1 MKGVIMDLEHKAIER
16 IKMASEMSLHHYGKP
31 LICTYSGGKDSDVML
46 ELFIRS
52 GIPFEV
58 HNNHTTA
65 DAPETVR
72 HIRKKFQKLEE
83 HGIKCEIEMPMYKG
97 KRTSMW
103 QLIPIKLSP
112 PTRTKRYCCQI
123 LKETG
128 CKNRYIATGVRWD
141 ESAARQE
148 RQEFEKIGRTKKQ
161 KEKFTKV
168 MLMNDNDAKRRMS
181 ELCMQQNK
189 MIVNPIIDWKHID
202 IWEYITSEKI
212 EVCSLYEMGYDRVG
226 CIGCP
231 MAGKKRY
238 KEFFDFPKYKQMYL
252 NAFARMLKELD
263 RKGKSHTW
271 ETPEDVYRWW
281 LEDETIPGQLEF
293 DPNGTIKEATI

>member
-1 MKGVIMDLEHKAIER
+1 MDLEHKAIER

-72 HIRKKFQKLEE
+72 HIRKKFQRLEE

-103 QLIPIKLSP
+103 QLIQIKLSP

-226 CIGCP
+226 CIGRP

>member
-1 MKGVIMDLEHKAIER
+1 MDLEHKAIER

-52 GIPFEV
+52 GIPFEA

-83 HGIKCEIEMPMYKG
+83 RGIKCEIEMPMYKG

-128 CKNRYIATGVRWD
+128 CRNRYIATGVRWD
-141 ESAARQE
+141 ESTARQE
-148 RQEFEKIGRTKKQ
+148 RQEFEKIGRTKAE

-189 MIVNPIIDWKHID
+189 MIVNPIIDWKHTD

-238 KEFFDFPKYKQMYL
+238 KEFFDFPRYKQMYL
-252 NAFARMLKELD
+252 NAFERMLKELD
-263 RKGKSHTW
+263 RKGKSRTW
-271 ETPEDVYRWW
+271 KTPEDVYRWW
-281 LEDETIPGQLEF
+281 LEDETVPGQLEF
-293 DPNGTIKEATI
+293 DINGEIREATI

>member
-1 MKGVIMDLEHKAIER
+1 MDLEHKAIER

-31 LICTYSGGKDSDVML
+31 LICTYSGGKDSDAML

-128 CKNRYIATGVRWD
+128 CKNRYIATGARWD

-226 CIGCP
+226 CIG
-231 MAGKKRY
+231 
-238 KEFFDFPKYKQMYL
+238 
-252 NAFARMLKELD
+252 
-263 RKGKSHTW
+263 
-271 ETPEDVYRWW
+271 
-281 LEDETIPGQLEF
+281 
-293 DPNGTIKEATI
+293 

>member
-1 MKGVIMDLEHKAIER
+1 MDLEHKAIER
-16 IKMASEMSLHHYGKP
+16 IKMASETSLHHYRKP

-72 HIRKKFQKLEE
+72 HIRKKFQRLEE

>member
-1 MKGVIMDLEHKAIER
+1 MDLEHKAIER

-72 HIRKKFQKLEE
+72 HIRKKFQRLEE

-168 MLMNDNDAKRRMS
+168 MLMNDNNAKRRMS

-231 MAGKKRY
+231 VAGKKRY

-281 LEDETIPGQLEF
+281 LEDEIIPGQLEF

>member
-1 MKGVIMDLEHKAIER
+1 MDLEHKAIER
-16 IKMASEMSLHHYGKP
+16 IKMASEMSLYHYGKP

-72 HIRKKFQKLEE
+72 HIRKKFKELEK
-83 HGIKCEIEMPMYKG
+83 HGIKCEIEMPIYKG

-103 QLIPIKLSP
+103 ELIPIKLSP

-141 ESAARQE
+141 ESKARQE
-148 RQEFEKIGRTKKQ
+148 RQEFEKIGRTKAQ

-202 IWEYITSEKI
+202 IWEYIASEKI
-212 EVCSLYEMGYDRVG
+212 EICSLYEMGYDRVG

-231 MAGKKRY
+231 IAGKKRY
-238 KEFFDFPKYKQMYL
+238 KEFSDFPKYKQLYL
-252 NAFARMLKELD
+252 NAFERMLKELD

-293 DPNGTIKEATI
+293 DTNGTIKEATI

>member
-1 MKGVIMDLEHKAIER
+1 MDLEHKAIER

-72 HIRKKFQKLEE
+72 HIRKKFQRLEE

-271 ETPEDVYRWW
+271 ETTEDVYRWW

>member
-1 MKGVIMDLEHKAIER
+1 MDLEHKAIER

-72 HIRKKFQKLEE
+72 HIRKKFQRLEE

>member
-1 MKGVIMDLEHKAIER
+1 MDLEHKAIER
-16 IKMASEMSLHHYGKP
+16 IKMASEMSLHHYRKP

-72 HIRKKFQKLEE
+72 HIRKKFQRLEE
-83 HGIKCEIEMPMYKG
+83 HEIKCEIEMPMYKG

-238 KEFFDFPKYKQMYL
+238 KEFFDFPKYKQMHL

>member
-1 MKGVIMDLEHKAIER
+1 M
-16 IKMASEMSLHHYGKP
+16 
-31 LICTYSGGKDSDVML
+31 
-46 ELFIRS
+46 
-52 GIPFEV
+52 
-58 HNNHTTA
+58 
-65 DAPETVR
+65 
-72 HIRKKFQKLEE
+72 
-83 HGIKCEIEMPMYKG
+83 
-97 KRTSMW
+97 
-103 QLIPIKLSP
+103 
-112 PTRTKRYCCQI
+112 
-123 LKETG
+123 
-128 CKNRYIATGVRWD
+128 RWD

-231 MAGKKRY
+231 MVGKKRY